1 MAEAAAG
8 DFGDRGSGIGRI
20 NFEMIK
26 KAAKIAFLLVL
37 TTFVSSIVLVLM
49 FRWIPVPFTS
59 VMVVRQV
66 EAMFTEEP
74 YVEYKWY
81 SWEEINPYM
90 GMAVIAAED
99 QNFAHHSGFDFEAI
113 QKAIDEARDGGRSR
127 GASTLTQQVAKNMF
141 LWSGRSWFRKG
152 LEAYFTILIELLW
165 PKGRILEVYVNIAEM
180 GPNVFGVGA
189 ASIKYFNREPS
200 EISRQQAALLAASLP
215 NPRTY
220 RVRNPGNYM
229 RSRQSWILRQ
239 INGLGGLQYLE
250 QF

>member
-1 MAEAAAG
+1 M
-8 DFGDRGSGIGRI
+8 SPL
-20 NFEMIK
+20 K
-26 KAAKIAFLLVL
+26 KIAKYLFLLL
-37 TTFVSSIVLVLM
+37 LAAFVGSVIIVFV
-49 FRWIPVPFTS
+49 FRWLPIPFS
-59 VMVVRQV
+59 AVMAQRQV
-66 EAMFTEEP
+66 EAIFSEEP

-81 SWEEINPYM
+81 PWDEINPYM

-113 QKAIDEARDGGRSR
+113 QKAIDESRDGGRSR
-127 GASTLTQQVAKNMF
+127 GASTLSQQVAKNLF

-152 LEAYFTILIELLW
+152 FEVYFTVLIELFW
-165 PKGRILEVYVNIAEM
+165 PKQRILEVYVNIAEM

-215 NPRTY
+215 NPRTH
-220 RVRNPGNYM
+220 RVRNPSNYM